1 MLWSASMSVFI
12 DYSLSHGHHGT
23 KPCSSDHTEATGP
36 VGLAVDR
43 VLSFVITE
51 RSPFA
56 LLAAS
61 SAGHPVPTGQWHILH
76 DQQTLDLCKAQ
87 LCDHSQGGR

>member
-23 KPCSSDHTEATGP
+23 MPCSTDHLEAAGP
-36 VGLAVDR
+36 MGPAVDR
-43 VLSFVITE
+43 TLSFVITE

-56 LLAAS
+56 LLAAL
-61 SAGHPVPTGQWHILH
+61 V
-76 DQQTLDLCKAQ
+76 
-87 LCDHSQGGR
+87 GGPSCAKGAMEHLT